1 MPPKKKGEEVKKVML
16 GRPGNNVKIG
26 FVGLPNIGKSS
37 LFNLFGGL
45 QVPAENFPFCTID
58 PANTQVAFPDERFDD
73 LCQIFKPKK
82 EIPAVLTVTD
92 IAGLVKGAAEG
103 KGLGNAFLSHIQQV
117 DAIYHVC
124 RAFIKK
130 DVEHVEGSIDP
141 VRDFQIIR
149 GELLA
154 KDKEWMTN
162 HLENIKKKA
171 RSKGSK
177 EQTEEIVLCEQVMA
191 ALEAT
196 KEVRHCEWN
205 PKDIVQLNQYP
216 LLTAKPVIYLVNISK
231 MNMETSANKW
241 FKDIKEWV
249 ASNSNGD
256 PVIPISV
263 QFEEHLLTLGADEKK
278 AYLEEKK
285 VQSMIPRVIKAGY
298 RQALN
303 LQHFFTVGPDEVR
316 AWSIRKGTK
325 APQAAGVIHGDFESH
340 FICADTYNYEDFKDN
355 GKTEGGVKAAG
366 KFRMQGKEYEMV
378 DGDIVHFKHNA
389 GGAGKK

>member
-1 MPPKKKGEEVKKVML
+1 MPPKKKDEVKKVLL

-26 FVGLPNIGKSS
+26 LVGLPNIGKSS

-73 LCQIFKPKK
+73 LVQIFKPKK

-117 DAIYHVC
+117 DAIYHVT
-124 RAFIKK
+124 RAFVKK

-141 VRDFQIIR
+141 IRDFVIIR

-154 KDKEWMTN
+154 KDMEWMNN
-162 HLENIKKKA
+162 HLEGIQKKA
-171 RSKGSK
+171 RSKATK
-177 EQTEEIVLCEQVMA
+177 EQKEEIDLCDLVLA
-191 ALEAT
+191 GLNAG
-196 KEVRHCEWN
+196 KEVRHGEWS

-231 MNMETSANKW
+231 QNMEANANKW

-249 ASNSNGD
+249 GQNSAGD
-256 PVIPISV
+256 PVIPVSV
-263 QFEEHLLTLGADEKK
+263 QFEEHLMTLDPDARK
-278 AYLEEKK
+278 AYLDEKK
-285 VQSMIPRVIKAGY
+285 VQSMMPRIIKAGY
-298 RQALN
+298 RQALQ

-325 APQAAGVIHGDFESH
+325 APQAAGVIHGDFEKH
-340 FICADTYNYEDFKDN
+340 FICADVFNYTDFKAHDS
-355 GKTEGGVKAAG
+355 TEAGVKAAG

-378 DGDIVHFKHNA
+378 DGDVVHFKHNA